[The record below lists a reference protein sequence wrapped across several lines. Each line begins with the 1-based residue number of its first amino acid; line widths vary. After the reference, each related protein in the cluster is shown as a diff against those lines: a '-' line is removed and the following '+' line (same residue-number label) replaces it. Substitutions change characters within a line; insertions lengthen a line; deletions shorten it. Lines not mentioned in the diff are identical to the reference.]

1 VDRKATFVQ
10 KIKDGYQCR
19 EESFLIGAAMLD
31 GDCIAEA
38 PVKVP
43 LSTMNRH
50 GLIAGATGTGK
61 TKTLQL
67 IAEELSLKSV
77 PVLLMDIKG
86 DLSGVAR
93 PGSTSTAI
101 EERHR
106 KIGVTY
112 SPAALPV
119 EFLTISNEKGVRL
132 RATTHEFGP
141 ILLSKILSLNDTQGG
156 VLSVIFKYCDEKK
169 MPLLDIKDLRKVLQ
183 YVTGEGKKDVEDAY
197 GKISAATTG
206 TILRKIVELESQGAD
221 LFFGEPSFEVE
232 DLLSLDEN
240 GKGVISVIRLADIQD
255 RPKLFSTFMLSL
267 LGEIYSTF
275 PEEGDLSQPK
285 LVIFIDE
292 AHLIFA
298 EATEALLDQI
308 ETIIKL
314 VRSKGVGIVFCTQNP
329 TDIPQNVL
337 SQLGMKVQHAL
348 RAFTAQ
354 DRKAIRLAAENY
366 PDTEFYKV
374 DELITSLGIGEAM
387 VTVLNEKGAP
397 TPLAATLLRTPA
409 SRMGPL
415 TDRELSDTVRR
426 SKLAAKYNQTIDRES
441 AYEILIKKIEAMQK
455 ATEQEKL
462 QTDKKQTE
470 KKQSDEKKETGILD
484 NPFVKELSKTVGGTL
499 GREVTR
505 ELTRGI
511 LGMFGLGSRRRR

>member
-1 VDRKATFVQ
+1 MDKKATFIQ
-10 KIKDGYQCR
+10 KIKEGYDCR
-19 EESFLIGAAMLD
+19 GESLMLGAAMLD
-31 GDCIAEA
+31 GECLAEA

-43 LSTMNRH
+43 LSTLNRH

-61 TKTLQL
+61 TKTLQM
-67 IAEELSLKSV
+67 IAEGLSLKSV

-86 DLSGVAR
+86 DLSGIAR
-93 PGSTSTAI
+93 PGAISPSI
-101 EERHR
+101 EERQK
-106 KIGVTY
+106 KIGAPWAPT
-112 SPAALPV
+112 ALPV
-119 EFLTISNEKGVRL
+119 EFLTISQQKGVRL

-169 MPLLDIKDLRKVLQ
+169 LPLLDIKDLKKVLQ
-183 YVTGEGKKDVEDAY
+183 YITGEGKKDVEDAY
-197 GKISAATTG
+197 GKISAASTG

-232 DLLSLDEN
+232 DLLGMDEN
-240 GKGVISVIRLADIQD
+240 GKGFISVLRLADIQD

-298 EATEALLDQI
+298 EATQALLDQV

-314 VRSKGVGIVFCTQNP
+314 IRSKGVGIVFCTQNP
-329 TDIPQNVL
+329 TDIPESVL

-354 DRKAIRLAAENY
+354 DRKAIKLVAENY
-366 PDTEFYKV
+366 PDTEFYRV
-374 DELITSLGIGEAM
+374 DELLTSLGIGEAL
-387 VTVLNEKGAP
+387 VTVLNEKGVP
-397 TPLAATLLRTPA
+397 TPLAAVILKAPA

-415 TDRELSDTVRR
+415 TDRELDETVSR
-426 SKLAAKYNQTIDRES
+426 SRLTARYNKTIERES
-441 AYEILIKKIEAMQK
+441 AYELLSRKIEAVHE
-455 ATEQEKL
+455 TEEEEKPHAA
-462 QTDKKQTE
+462 KK
-470 KKQSDEKKETGILD
+470 KDNGILD

>member
-1 VDRKATFVQ
+1 MVDKKATFIE
-10 KIKDGYQCR
+10 KIKDGYDCR
-19 EESFLIGAAMLD
+19 GESLLLGAAMLESE
-31 GDCIAEA
+31 CLAQA

-43 LSTMNRH
+43 LSTINRH

-67 IAEELSLKSV
+67 LAEELSLKSV
-77 PVLLMDIKG
+77 PVLMMDIKG
-86 DLSGVAR
+86 DLSGIAR
-93 PGSTSTAI
+93 PGVSSAAI
-101 EERHR
+101 EERHK
-106 KIGVTY
+106 KIGVPY

-156 VLSVIFKYCDEKK
+156 VMSVIFKYCDEKK
-169 MPLLDIKDLRKVLQ
+169 LPLLDIKDLKKILQ
-183 YVTGEGKKDVEDAY
+183 YVTGDGKKDIEEAY
-197 GKISAATTG
+197 GKISASSTG

-221 LFFGEPSFEVE
+221 LFFGEPSFAVE
-232 DLLSLDEN
+232 DLIAVDEN
-240 GKGVISVIRLADIQD
+240 GRGVISVIRLADIQD
-255 RPKLFSTFMLSL
+255 KPRLFSTFMLSL

-298 EATEALLDQI
+298 EATQALLDQI

-314 VRSKGVGIVFCTQNP
+314 VRSKGVGIIFCTQNP
-329 TDIPQNVL
+329 TDIPQSVL

-354 DRKAIRLAAENY
+354 DRKAIKLVAENY
-366 PDTEFYKV
+366 PDTEFYRV
-374 DELITSLGIGEAM
+374 DELLTSLGIGEAL
-387 VTVLNEKGAP
+387 VTVLNEKGVP
-397 TPLAATLLRTPA
+397 TPLAAVLLRTPA

-415 TDRELSDTVRR
+415 TDKELEETVSR
-426 SKLAAKYNQTIDRES
+426 SRLAVRYNQTVDRES
-441 AYEILIKKIEAMQK
+441 AYEILSKKIEAAQRVE
-455 ATEQEKL
+455 EQEKPHP
-462 QTDKKQTE
+462 T
-470 KKQSDEKKETGILD
+470 KKEEAGIFD

-499 GREVTR
+499 GREVTKGI
-505 ELTRGI
+505 TRGI
-511 LGMFGLGSRRRR
+511 LGMFGLGGRRRR